1 MQVVAVKPIARWQIW
16 LGKWFGIVTL
26 DMALLTV
33 AGICVFGLMQ
43 WRAQKLSP
51 NEQRILR
58 EEVMVARG
66 SLKEPP
72 RDIDAEVERVF
83 QERTKDTP
91 VNPNSAAI
99 IKKQLQEALKVDVRR
114 PGAFRIWKIDL
125 GLRKNFL
132 RDEPLFA
139 RLKFYAAS
147 TNTLG
152 TYYLRIVVGPPDGQR
167 QQVIDKTFA
176 ANTLHEIRLA
186 PNLWDSSGVLTI
198 GVQNRDSVV
207 VAFPN
212 DEDLEVLYREGGF
225 LLNFARAL
233 AIILFWLAL
242 LAAIGLAAASF
253 LSFPVAAFVSL
264 SLLFVAMSSGT
275 LASTVENG
283 TIMGVNEETG
293 QGGKSPLD
301 VVLIPVFKAMLH
313 VFKLVEGFSPID
325 ALSTGRSI
333 PWETLGLAFVQ
344 IVLLLGG
351 ICALFGVAM
360 FNRRELAAAQNNS

>member
-1 MQVVAVKPIARWQIW
+1 
-16 LGKWFGIVTL
+16 
-26 DMALLTV
+26 
-33 AGICVFGLMQ
+33 
-43 WRAQKLSP
+43 
-51 NEQRILR
+51 
-58 EEVMVARG
+58 
-66 SLKEPP
+66 
-72 RDIDAEVERVF
+72 
-83 QERTKDTP
+83 
-91 VNPNSAAI
+91 
-99 IKKQLQEALKVDVRR
+99 
-114 PGAFRIWKIDL
+114 
-125 GLRKNFL
+125 
-132 RDEPLFA
+132 
-139 RLKFYAAS
+139 
-147 TNTLG
+147 
-152 TYYLRIVVGPPDGQR
+152 
-167 QQVIDKTFA
+167 
-176 ANTLHEIRLA
+176 
-186 PNLWDSSGVLTI
+186 VLTI

-293 QGGKSPLD
+293 EGGKSVLD
-301 VVLIPVFKAMLH
+301 LVLIPVFKAMLH
-313 VFKLVEGFSPID
+313 VFKLVEGFSPVD

-333 PWETLGLAFVQ
+333 PWETLGLAFAQ

-351 ICALFGVAM
+351 LCALFGMWM